1 VCVCER
7 EREGESERESV
18 SVREREL
25 LSLTQDYVM
34 PNAGD
39 GKNKELDRA
48 GNRVMLV
55 YVGYKHLS

>member
-1 VCVCER
+1 MCVCER

-34 PNAGD
+34 PNAGIAKI
-39 GKNKELDRA
+39 KNWTGRGIE
-48 GNRVMLV
+48 
-55 YVGYKHLS
+55 